1 MKKNMGTTDR
11 VIRVV
16 IAMILCALYFTGTV
30 TGVAG
35 VVLFIIACI
44 FLLTSV
50 VSFCPIYTL
59 LGINTC
65 PRKA

>member
-30 TGVAG
+30 TGVPG